1 MRRARPC
8 AAWAGACALLIAL
21 CPQPVI
27 AQSTEGAALL
37 PFTGKSAAAMRKRL
51 HKRLSAKG
59 VDLVPLGKASQAA
72 RANKGR
78 AKIARALDVGTVVT
92 ARVQKAR
99 DQWIADVSVYN
110 DRGKRLKRFRVSAS
124 SVVRLANRAAAK
136 LVQLDVLSKKV
147 APRPI
152 PVAAQPEPPSVV
164 PAPPRAV
171 SGSPRLVVRRF
182 VGRNA
187 PKIRVGAVRAFVG
200 KPVKLVPNRAYVD
213 KAEETGADLG
223 KSSGQVKAAQALGI
237 DALVDGDVEREGTTW
252 TAYVRLVDGETGQV
266 LQQEYYEERT
276 AAALSRRI
284 ERSLWNGFRGA
295 LAELRSDRGAA
306 LVSASKKDTSKEGA
320 RDRRRDERRQ
330 ARYRGLGLPTAFDLE
345 FDFRLIHRQLG
356 YNDDLRG
363 DLRDYRL
370 AAGPGFQVRAR
381 WYPGAHFVANGW
393 SQFGI
398 DAHYERLFDFE
409 SQRAEDGLTFP
420 SQSRAWGI
428 GLRWRYDLKRLQPS
442 LMVGYG
448 QHSFEVLVAGP
459 PRLGLV
465 NTPQIP
471 KFNYEFLRYQG
482 EIRWDVVAGLKLMI
496 RGAFLQVLQT
506 GGVSS
511 PLWFERAR
519 ANGMEAELLFGYA
532 LPLGF
537 EIRTGFDYRRYFFD
551 LRPKPPNPPFVAG
564 GALDQYW
571 GFTLGI
577 AWRY

>member
-1 MRRARPC
+1 MRLARPC
-8 AAWAGACALLIAL
+8 TAWAGACAVLVAL
-21 CPQPVI
+21 ASQPAA
-27 AQSTEGAALL
+27 AQDSEGAALL
-37 PFTGKSAAAMRKRL
+37 PFTGKSAAAMRKRVQS
-51 HKRLSAKG
+51 RLSAKG

-78 AKIARALDVGTVVT
+78 AKAARALNVNAVVT
-92 ARVQKAR
+92 ARVRKATDR
-99 DQWIADVSVYN
+99 WIADVSVYN

-124 SVVRLANRAAAK
+124 SVARLANRAAAK
-136 LVQLDVLSKKV
+136 LAQLDVLSKRVEPKPV
-147 APRPI
+147 PVEPKPLPEAPIAHRP
-152 PVAAQPEPPSVV
+152 
-164 PAPPRAV
+164 V
-171 SGSPRLVVRRF
+171 SGDPRVVIRRF
-182 VGRNA
+182 EGRNA
-187 PKIRVGAVRAFVG
+187 SKIRVGAVRAFAG
-200 KPVKLVPNRAYVD
+200 KPAKLVPRQAYID
-213 KAEETGADLG
+213 KAAQIGVDL
-223 KSSGQVKAAQALGI
+223 KRSSGQVKAAQALNI
-237 DALVDGDVEREGTTW
+237 DALVDGDVALEGTTW

-284 ERSLWNGFRGA
+284 ERSLWSSVQGP

-320 RDRRRDERRQ
+320 RDRRREERRQ
-330 ARYRGLGLPTAFDLE
+330 ARYRGLGLPTAFDIQ

-356 YNDDLRG
+356 YKDDLRQ
-363 DLRDYRL
+363 DLRDYKL
-370 AAGPGFQVRAR
+370 AAGPGFQVRGR

-398 DAHYERLFDFE
+398 DGHYERLFAFE

-420 SQSRAWGI
+420 SRSRAWGI
-428 GLRWRYDLKRLQPS
+428 GLRWRYDLKRVQPS

-448 QHSFEVLVAGP
+448 RHNFEVLVAGP
-459 PRLGLV
+459 PRPGLD

-471 KFNYEFLRYQG
+471 QFNYEFVRYQG

-496 RGAFLQVLQT
+496 RGAFLQVLET

-511 PLWFERAR
+511 PLWFPRSQ

-537 EIRTGFDYRRYFFD
+537 EVRTGFDYRRYFFD
-551 LRPKPPNPPFVAG
+551 LRPEPPNPPFVAG
-564 GALDQYW
+564 GALDKYW